1 MSGMSEASIQQRLR
15 LWASKR
21 GVRLWRN
28 NVGVLKD
35 ERGVPVRYGLANE
48 SKAMNQN
55 IKSSDLIGI
64 TPVTVTPDMVGKTL
78 GVFTAYECKAEDW
91 SYRANKREIAQLKW
105 LELVQSLGG
114 IAQFI
119 NSVID
124 EPDNKSIH

>member
-105 LELVQSLGG
+105 LELIQSLGG